1 MASVKNAESSGVLE
15 KKGRERL
22 RRVPEL
28 GSCHK
33 RGDKRS
39 VGEMPAELDG
49 WKEKARKQGK

>member
-1 MASVKNAESSGVLE
+1 MKNAESSGVLE

-33 RGDKRS
+33 RGDKRR

-49 WKEKARKQGK
+49 WTGKARKQEK